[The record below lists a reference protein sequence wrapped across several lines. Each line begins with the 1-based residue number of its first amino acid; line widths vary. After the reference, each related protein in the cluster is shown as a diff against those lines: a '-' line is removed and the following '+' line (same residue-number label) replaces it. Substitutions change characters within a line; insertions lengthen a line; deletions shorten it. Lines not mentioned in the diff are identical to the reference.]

1 MIGPMGTSQVT
12 EQERSERLKQ
22 LDDAFVIDA
31 VAHGYNFAPEN
42 QKDGLTQQLADM
54 LYYGI
59 HGGFQPRGQ
68 EQWVL
73 EYDRFVHG
81 ADPDLLAR
89 ALFAESQT
97 DACVYHGVPAY
108 GMAID
113 GGSPLWVG
121 KAMRERYP
129 GRVLLYGPISPWQP
143 GAVEEVDRLVEE
155 DGVVGLKLY
164 PMDIIDG
171 KIENFR
177 MDDPEV
183 AFPIFERAQQKGL
196 RSVAIHKAIPLGAVP
211 SGPFLPTD
219 VEGAAAAFPGL
230 TFEIV
235 HGGFAYLEETAM
247 QLARFPNV
255 AINLE
260 GGAAYICNAPRRFA
274 ELIGTFMFW
283 GGAERIVWATGVIAT
298 HPRPFVEAFWNFE
311 MPTDLMQDYGFPP
324 LTDEV
329 KRNIFGGNLA
339 RILGL
344 DVEAMKGEA
353 ANDEFAR
360 RGELAEPWSGG
371 ASPSGR

>member
-1 MIGPMGTSQVT
+1 MVGPMGPSQA
-12 EQERSERLKQ
+12 SERLKE

-42 QKDGLTQQLADM
+42 QKDELTQKLADM

-59 HGGFQPRGQ
+59 HVGFPPRGQ

-73 EYDRFVHG
+73 EYDRFLHG
-81 ADPDLLAR
+81 ADPDLLAH

-97 DACVYHGVPAY
+97 DACIYHGVPGY
-108 GMAID
+108 GMAVD

-143 GAVEEVDRLVEE
+143 GALEEVDRLVEE

-164 PMDIIDG
+164 PMDLIDG
-171 KIENFR
+171 KIESFR

-183 AFPIFERAQQKGL
+183 AYPIFERARQKGL
-196 RSVAIHKAIPLGAVP
+196 RSVAIHKAIPLGPVP
-211 SGPFLPTD
+211 SGPFVPTD
-219 VEGAAAAFPGL
+219 VEGAAAAFPDL

-235 HGGFAYLEETAM
+235 HGGFAYLEETAS
-247 QLARFPNV
+247 QVARFPNV

-260 GGAAYICNAPRRFA
+260 GGAAYVCNAPRKFA

-283 GGAERIVWATGVIAT
+283 GGAERLVWATGVIGT
-298 HPRPFVEAFWNFE
+298 HPRPFIEAFWDFE
-311 MPTDLMQDYGFPP
+311 MPADLMRDYGFPP

-329 KRNIFGGNLA
+329 KRGILGGNIA

-353 ANDEFAR
+353 AHDEFAR
-360 RGELAEPWSGG
+360 REELAEPWSGG
-371 ASPSGR
+371 DGRER